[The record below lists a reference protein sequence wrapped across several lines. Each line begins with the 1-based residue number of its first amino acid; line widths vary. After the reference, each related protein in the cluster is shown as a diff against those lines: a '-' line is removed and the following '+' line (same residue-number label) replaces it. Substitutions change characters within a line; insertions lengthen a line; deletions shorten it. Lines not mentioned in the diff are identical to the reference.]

1 MRINDKE
8 TLALTDAVKSVMGEN
23 AKDYKPNRGGKGHD
37 DFIDL
42 HSIDKEKRRGSSP
55 LTEKD
60 IEEANE
66 FTKAAAKAAVAGDKE
81 FEFDG
86 KTYPSEMDV
95 DVAKK
100 ILGESVSVN
109 EAKSNK
115 ERQDAIADVIA
126 KHPNRSLADYGRML
140 FKNTAFKNKKF
151 TKDEI
156 RLLSKVQKDKKGNIA
171 GMGKSP
177 YPPIYNSTELDEAID
192 WSRVKDDQLKA
203 WLNRFKLV
211 KGNPWDGYKDDVKA
225 AEKEA
230 KKRGLDEAV
239 VYQQNLPQILKKVE
253 TYLEFIEKPLS
264 VGSKANKMVNR
275 DLEGNYNKEFKKMED
290 ALGVIFSEMDEIAMA
305 YAMSESVEL
314 DESVNDIAKKVK
326 QLKVGDKTNFG
337 VVTAISNKSITFKAK
352 DTPKTE
358 IEFKQRK
365 IGSRDFI
372 LDKLVKLTPDGK
384 GVAKESAELEEA
396 LDAADGAM
404 KGIKAKE
411 RLNYIDNIVSTYE
424 GKDLN
429 FYKKILFKNPRF
441 KDKKL
446 TPYELKVLKRAMK
459 ESVELE
465 EAKFWT
471 VTITKK
477 TGKLFKGQTVD
488 VKANN
493 SAQAIEKGLTQ
504 MKVNPKLVPSNAV
517 DATLAEE
524 LEEANIEEAS
534 NADLKK
540 VLATAKKIGGRV
552 KGNTADFGMGAVID
566 FSIEKGKIKF
576 DGGKSSGIEYFD
588 NVNDAISSLTA
599 GLD

>member
-8 TLALTDAVKSVMGEN
+8 TLALTDAVKSAMAEN
-23 AKDYKPNRGGKGHD
+23 AKDYKPNRGGTGHD

-86 KTYPSEMDV
+86 KTYPAEMDV

-126 KHPNRSLADYGRML
+126 KHPNRSLADYERML
-140 FKNTAFKNKKF
+140 FKNAAFKNKKF

-156 RLLSKVQKDKKGNIA
+156 RMLSKVQRDKKGNIA

-177 YPPIYNSTELDEAID
+177 YPAIYNSTD
-192 WSRVKDDQLKA
+192 
-203 WLNRFKLV
+203 
-211 KGNPWDGYKDDVKA
+211 
-225 AEKEA
+225 
-230 KKRGLDEAV
+230 LDEAV
-239 VYQQNLPQILKKVE
+239 VYQQNLPQTLKKVE
-253 TYLEFIEKPLS
+253 TYLEFIEKALS
-264 VGSKANKMVNR
+264 VGSRTNKMVNR
-275 DLEGNYNKEFKKMED
+275 DLGGNYNKEFKKMED
-290 ALGVIFSEMDEIAMA
+290 ALGVIFSEMDEIAMG

-314 DESVNDIAKKVK
+314 DESANDIAKKVK

-358 IEFKQRK
+358 ISFNQRK

-384 GVAKESAELEEA
+384 SVAKESA
-396 LDAADGAM
+396 
-404 KGIKAKE
+404 
-411 RLNYIDNIVSTYE
+411 
-424 GKDLN
+424 
-429 FYKKILFKNPRF
+429 
-441 KDKKL
+441 
-446 TPYELKVLKRAMK
+446 
-459 ESVELE
+459 ELE

-493 SAQAIEKGLTQ
+493 SAQAIEKGLKQ

-524 LEEANIEEAS
+524 VSINIELDENVNIDHLSENEINEFLSEAKGKKASQIKTGDMFIANIARKPNAWSEPTPVTATMDAEETIYDKKLVSIHVSFKPKRGRERHTKIALPKSKVVDIKEANLEEANIEEAS

-576 DGGKSSGIEYFD
+576 DGGKSSGVEYFD
-588 NVNDAISSLTA
+588 NVKDAIASLTA

>member
-8 TLALTDAVKSVMGEN
+8 TLALTDAVKSVMAEN

-140 FKNTAFKNKKF
+140 FKNPAFKNKKF

-156 RLLSKVQKDKKGNIA
+156 SLLSKVQKDKKGNIA

-275 DLEGNYNKEFKKMED
+275 DLGGNYNKEFKKMED
-290 ALGVIFSEMDEIAMA
+290 ALGVIFSEMDEIAMG
-305 YAMSESVEL
+305 YAMSESAEL

-384 GVAKESAELEEA
+384 GVAKEST
-396 LDAADGAM
+396 D
-404 KGIKAKE
+404 
-411 RLNYIDNIVSTYE
+411 
-424 GKDLN
+424 
-429 FYKKILFKNPRF
+429 
-441 KDKKL
+441 
-446 TPYELKVLKRAMK
+446 
-459 ESVELE
+459 LE

-517 DATLAEE
+517 DATLAEG
-524 LEEANIEEAS
+524 LEEASIEEAS

>member
-8 TLALTDAVKSVMGEN
+8 TLALTDAVKSVMAEN

-140 FKNTAFKNKKF
+140 FKNPAFKNKKF

-156 RLLSKVQKDKKGNIA
+156 SLLSKVQKDKKGNIA

-230 KKRGLDEAV
+230 KKRGLKEDVELDEAIDFSKVKDDQLKAWLDRFRSTKGNPWDGFKDDVKAAEKEAKKRGLGEAV

-275 DLEGNYNKEFKKMED
+275 DLGGNYNKEFKKMED
-290 ALGVIFSEMDEIAMA
+290 ALGVIFSEMDEIAMG
-305 YAMSESVEL
+305 YAMSESAEL

-384 GVAKESAELEEA
+384 GVAKEST
-396 LDAADGAM
+396 D
-404 KGIKAKE
+404 
-411 RLNYIDNIVSTYE
+411 
-424 GKDLN
+424 
-429 FYKKILFKNPRF
+429 
-441 KDKKL
+441 
-446 TPYELKVLKRAMK
+446 
-459 ESVELE
+459 LE

-517 DATLAEE
+517 DATLAEG
-524 LEEANIEEAS
+524 LEEASIEEAS